1 MPRRTRLPPF
11 QHVAILLSRVYSPLS
26 RHGNK
31 TAGGVTMQRPASGR
45 SAATIHWPGVIWP
58 AAFAVAV
65 LLDGQLGGG
74 PATGA

>member
-1 MPRRTRLPPF
+1 
-11 QHVAILLSRVYSPLS
+11 
-26 RHGNK
+26 
-31 TAGGVTMQRPASGR
+31 MQRPASGR